1 MQTLGR
7 NAVAAATVAVCA
19 MNLGVRPGL
28 AAPNVG
34 HWGDRTRVDPPAA
47 LDTGIGP
54 VGVVGILVLAP
65 PVAGVTAYRLTLEVH
80 DHIGGNDPSLY
91 AFIPVAFGLVVGLST
106 CFVGLVSDGG
116 QGNCPLVVL
125 AAAGASL
132 GVMGLAVAAES
143 GEPLL
148 LALFVPSAASL
159 ITYNVTAA
167 EGAAPTIIVPSRAN
181 LQRAPLMFPLFHTS
195 F

>member
-1 MQTLGR
+1 MHKLGR
-7 NAVAAATVAVCA
+7 NAVAAATVAVWA
-19 MNLGVRPGL
+19 MSLGVRTGS

-34 HWGDRTRVDPPAA
+34 HWEDRTRFDPPAA

-54 VGVVGILVLAP
+54 VGVLGILVLAP
-65 PVAGVTAYRLTLEVH
+65 PVAGVTAYKLTLEVH

-148 LALFVPSAASL
+148 LALFVPSAASVV
-159 ITYNVTAA
+159 TYNVTAA
-167 EGAAPTIIVPSRAN
+167 DGEGPTIIVPSRTH
-181 LQRAPLMFPLFHTS
+181 LQRPPLTLPLFQTS